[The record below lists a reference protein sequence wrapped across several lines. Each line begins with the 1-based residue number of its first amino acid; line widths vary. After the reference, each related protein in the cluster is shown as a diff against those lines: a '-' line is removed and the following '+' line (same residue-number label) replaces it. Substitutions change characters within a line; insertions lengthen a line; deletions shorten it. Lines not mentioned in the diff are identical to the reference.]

1 MGYEKLRFSLIA
13 AGLAGAP
20 AAATAQGEVTQLPE
34 VQISAPVE
42 ILTGVADSAG
52 EGTFLGRRFE
62 SRPLLRPGEMA
73 EVIPGMIATQHSGG
87 GKGNQYFVRGFN
99 LDHGTDFRFTL
110 DGMQINFTT
119 HGHGQGYADLN
130 FIIPELVERIA
141 YRKGPYAAQDGD
153 FATAGA
159 ADFQLYRSLPSGV
172 AQAGIGEDGY
182 YRAVLAGSSPV
193 SEGGPTLLYGL
204 EYGHYD
210 GPWTF
215 PDDYRRVNGV
225 LRLSDGTRQNG
236 WALTAMA
243 YRGRWNASD
252 QIPLRAEA
260 DGRLCRFCTVDP
272 SSGGET
278 ERYSLAG
285 DWARSG
291 ESGLTR
297 VNAYALYYDFD
308 LWSNFTYFLAD
319 PVNGDQIEQRDRR
332 MVYGGSAS
340 HLLPGSLAGREME
353 NEIGVQAQYND
364 IDPVGLFGTAAR
376 QRLATV
382 REDRVKVGSVGVY
395 GENRVRWTPWLRTVA
410 GLRYDHVDADVDS
423 SDPANSGKAND
434 SVYSPKVSAI
444 LGPWSSTEFYA
455 NFGRGFHSN
464 DARGGTIT
472 VDPVTG
478 DPTERV
484 PLLVRAK
491 GYDLGMRTTALPGVQ
506 STLTFWRLELD
517 SELVYIG
524 DAGTTEPSFA
534 SRRTG
539 VEWATTWTP
548 LPWLLL
554 VADLTYSD
562 PKFVNNPAGENIPG
576 AIERTAYLGAFV
588 DGWGRW
594 FGGAQLR
601 YFGPRPLTEDGGVES
616 SSTTLVNARVGYR
629 FSKQLSAW
637 LDCFNVFDRKASD
650 IEYFYASR
658 LPGEPVDGIEDV
670 HFHPAEPRTFRLTVQ
685 LSF

>member
-1 MGYEKLRFSLIA
+1 MGYEKLIVHLTAAALA
-13 AGLAGAP
+13 AGAASAGA
-20 AAATAQGEVTQLPE
+20 QSEVTQLPE
-34 VQISAPVE
+34 VQVSAPVE

-87 GKGNQYFVRGFN
+87 GKGNQYFIRGFN

-159 ADFQLYRSLPSGV
+159 ADFQLYRSLATGL

-182 YRAVLAGSSPV
+182 YRAVLTGSSPV
-193 SEGGPTLLYGL
+193 SEGGPTLLYGV
-204 EYGHYD
+204 EYSHYD
-210 GPWTF
+210 GPWVN
-215 PDDYRRVNGV
+215 PDDYRRVNGL

-243 YRGRWNASD
+243 YSGEWNASD
-252 QIPLRAEA
+252 QIPRRAVD

-278 ERYSLAG
+278 SRYSLSG

-308 LWSNFTYFLAD
+308 LFSNFTYFLSD
-319 PVNGDQIEQRDRR
+319 PVNGDQFEQRDKRR
-332 MVYGGSAS
+332 VYGGSAS
-340 HLLPGSLAGREME
+340 HLMPGSLGGREME
-353 NEIGVQAQYND
+353 NELGVQLLYND
-364 IDPVGLFGTAAR
+364 IDEVGLFNTAAR

-382 REDRVKVGSVGVY
+382 RADDVKITQYGLY

-410 GLRYDHVDADVDS
+410 GLRYDGIDADVE
-423 SDPANSGKAND
+423 SDNPANSGSAND
-434 SVYSPKVSAI
+434 AVWSPKVSAI
-444 LGPWSSTEFYA
+444 FGPWSRTEFYA
-455 NFGRGFHSN
+455 NYGYGFHSN
-464 DARGGTIT
+464 DVRGGTIT
-472 VDPVTG
+472 IDPATG
-478 DPTERV
+478 LPADRV
-484 PLLVRAK
+484 PLLVKAD
-491 GYDLGMRTTALPGVQ
+491 GFDLGVRTTALPGVQ
-506 STLTFWRLELD
+506 SALTFFRLDLD

-524 DAGTTEPSFA
+524 DAGTTEPSFP

-554 VADLTYSD
+554 VADLTYADS
-562 PKFVNNPAGENIPG
+562 KFVSNPAGERIPG

-601 YFGPRPLTEDGGVES
+601 YFGPRPLTEDGSVES
-616 SSTTLVNARVGYR
+616 SSTTLVNARIGYR
-629 FSKQLSAW
+629 FSKQFSAW
-637 LDCFNVFDRKASD
+637 LDCFNVFDREASD
-650 IEYFYASR
+650 IEYFYESR
-658 LPGEPVDGIEDV
+658 LPGEPPGGFEDI
-670 HFHPAEPRTFRLTVQ
+670 HFHPAEPRTFRFTVQ